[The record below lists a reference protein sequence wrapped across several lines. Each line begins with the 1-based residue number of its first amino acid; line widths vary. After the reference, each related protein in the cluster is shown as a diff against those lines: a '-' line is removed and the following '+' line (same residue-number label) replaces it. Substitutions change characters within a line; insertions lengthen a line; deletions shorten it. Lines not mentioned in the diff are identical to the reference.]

1 MATDLSRDW
10 PPLDHHNVR
19 IRNRRCSSW
28 IYPTDNQC
36 PWALCGRSEYPA
48 SLAVRLSAYS
58 GVQVAIIKNMK
69 DYDCVF
75 SDIQTSFT
83 ASVLIYQNSCY
94 QLLGPLNLPDQ
105 QMNDLLVQRSTE
117 AWKAPALQNDLEKR
131 LGPNYRI
138 YPSLISKLNKRILLF
153 CEKLKLNH
161 DLKARFYTRQW
172 KEKKK
177 LIIPSLHGSAR
188 MESLTKKRAKNFSGS
203 GGSEYKAASTRANL
217 PSSYKP
223 STTILPKSPN

>member
-1 MATDLSRDW
+1 M
-10 PPLDHHNVR
+10 
-19 IRNRRCSSW
+19 
-28 IYPTDNQC
+28 
-36 PWALCGRSEYPA
+36 
-48 SLAVRLSAYS
+48 
-58 GVQVAIIKNMK
+58 KNMK

-105 QMNDLLVQRSTE
+105 QMNDLLVQRSAE
-117 AWKAPALQNDLEKR
+117 AWKAPTLQNDLEKK

-161 DLKARFYTRQW
+161 DLKARSY
-172 KEKKK
+172 
-177 LIIPSLHGSAR
+177 SS
-188 MESLTKKRAKNFSGS
+188 MEGEEETNH
-203 GGSEYKAASTRANL
+203 
-217 PSSYKP
+217 P
-223 STTILPKSPN
+223 